1 MMSLV
6 KEIQTTKFQI
16 IQRYSHNYII
26 LGIKTLRHL
35 CRMFQD
41 VSQFV
46 WKKTSWAWLVGVAC
60 STVAYPEILLFEI
73 IWRSIWMKWNYPR
86 CRATENMQ
94 WLADVEPMLKDWT
107 IKEPYH
113 DDCCINLH
121 LLTKLDFGLISTFT
135 RLGESWHLHGFQI
148 AGGHAIIYLFQCM
161 SDSELLSQNFSH
173 NLSIC
178 KEIERFALTLDQAQW
193 EFMGVLSSTAIL
205 HCYFC
210 LVEAAWNCYRFRFA
224 VCNTGEGVNAHPEDP
239 CWAFVFLD
247 TSAQFE
253 YSWGGEIIKTVK
265 LVFSSA
271 GCWGW
276 CVSKGEALDLLAFER
291 YSSRTDPRRA
301 LALFPF

>member
-46 WKKTSWAWLVGVAC
+46 WKKTPFAHKHSGSWAWLVGVAC

-121 LLTKLDFGLISTFT
+121 LLTKLDFGLISTST

-210 LVEAAWNCYRFRFA
+210 LVEAACVKLLQVQVCSVQYRGGSKCPSRGPVLSICFLGYQCSIWIQLRWWDYQNCEACVF
-224 VCNTGEGVNAHPEDP
+224 VCRMLGLMCFQRRSAWPLGF
-239 CWAFVFLD
+239 WKVFLANR
-247 TSAQFE
+247 S
-253 YSWGGEIIKTVK
+253 
-265 LVFSSA
+265 
-271 GCWGW
+271 
-276 CVSKGEALDLLAFER
+276 
-291 YSSRTDPRRA
+291 
-301 LALFPF
+301 